1 MKLVLVTVV
10 LQLVTSLVRAQQLQQ
25 DSVPRVVGEQGGVIS
40 LECVRYRALSLV
52 CNLFLMKWGRLSSQV
67 ITDGQFG

>member
-1 MKLVLVTVV
+1 MKLVLVTVA
-10 LQLVTSLVRAQQLQQ
+10 LQLVTSLVRAQQQEEA
-25 DSVPRVVGEQGGVIS
+25 SVPRVVGEQGGVIS